1 MSTFTSKMHKA
12 RLSNKE
18 QIKKQEA
25 FGKLL
30 RAQAP
35 ALKQYFEMIPPSLR
49 KHVSLTA
56 ESYDS
61 TVRLG
66 VSLRGLDSFKDK
78 RLTRL
83 LEKFAGDGWVAHTHD
98 YTFDNQPNRDFDF
111 TQQAHFGIRIKVTIY
126 AYVKSDSPLCR
137 VVVKG
142 VTTRVVEEQIR
153 EIVCA

>member
-1 MSTFTSKMHKA
+1 MSTFNTKLHSA
-12 RLSNKE
+12 RKSNRE

-25 FGKLL
+25 FDKLL

-49 KHVSLTA
+49 KNVYMTA
-56 ESYDS
+56 DAYDNTLRIS
-61 TVRLG
+61 

-83 LEKFAGDGWVAHTHD
+83 LEKFAGDGWVAHTQDHT
-98 YTFDNQPNRDFDF
+98 YENQPSRDFSF
-111 TQQAHFGIRIKVTIY
+111 TQQAYFGIRIKVAIY

-142 VTTRVVEEQIR
+142 VTTKVVEEEIR

>member
-1 MSTFTSKMHKA
+1 MSMFTSKLHNA

-25 FGKLL
+25 FDKLL

-35 ALKQYFEMIPPSLR
+35 ALKQYFEMFPPSLR
-49 KHVSLTA
+49 SQVFVTA

-61 TVRLG
+61 TVRFG
-66 VSLRGLDSFKDK
+66 VSLRDLDSFKDK
-78 RLTRL
+78 KLTRL
-83 LEKFAGDGWVAHTHD
+83 LEKFADWESSTQD
-98 YTFDNQPNRDFDF
+98 YTYANQPNRDFIF
-111 TQQAHFGIRIKVTIY
+111 THQTSFGIRIKVAIY
-126 AYVKSDSPLCR
+126 GYVKSDSPLCR

-142 VTTRVVEEQIR
+142 VTTRVVEEEVR